1 MGIIKKILQYILIA
15 IIATC
20 VIKLISFS
28 IKKENDINK
37 KCNFVIIDSRGYQ
50 YHAVDY
56 MVLENDCLKLVD
68 NEYKNIII
76 CGPHVIKQL
85 R

>member
-1 MGIIKKILQYILIA
+1 MGIIKKIIQYILIA
-15 IIATC
+15 IIVTC
-20 VIKLISFS
+20 VIILIYFS

-50 YHAVDY
+50 YYAVDY
-56 MVLENDCLKLVD
+56 MVLENDCLRLID
-68 NEYKNIII
+68 NNYRNVII
-76 CGPHVIKQL
+76 CGPYVIKQI

>member
-1 MGIIKKILQYILIA
+1 MGIIEKILQYILIA
-15 IIATC
+15 IIASC
-20 VIKLISFS
+20 VITLIYFS

-37 KCNFVIIDSRGYQ
+37 KCKFVITDSRGYQ
-50 YHAVDY
+50 YYAVDY

-68 NEYKNIII
+68 NEYKNVII